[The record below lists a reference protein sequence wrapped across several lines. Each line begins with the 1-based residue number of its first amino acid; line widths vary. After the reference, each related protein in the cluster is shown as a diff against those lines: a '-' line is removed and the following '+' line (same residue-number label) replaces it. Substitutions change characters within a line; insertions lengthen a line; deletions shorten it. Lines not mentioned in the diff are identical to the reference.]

1 MITSHRLAT
10 NRFKAV
16 VTLVTLIV
24 LALAA
29 SPASAGP
36 PTFTPFTFAI
46 TTTVPAGDSLCP
58 FDVQITAT
66 GDGVERVYTD
76 RHGQVTRIASN
87 FVEQDTFEANGHQL
101 VGDPF
106 RNIQQALFDEDG
118 NVVHVYEVGVIE
130 RVPLPNGALFLSA
143 GRLDFVEHDF
153 NFVFTP
159 DQGHSGDLAAFC
171 AALAP

>member
-1 MITSHRLAT
+1 MIMRHLLAP
-10 NRFKAV
+10 NRFKTV

-24 LALAA
+24 VALAA
-29 SPASAGP
+29 SPVSASP
-36 PTFTPFTFAI
+36 PTTTPFSFSI

-66 GDGVERVYTD
+66 GDGVERVFTD

-87 FVEQDTFEANGHQL
+87 FIEQDTFSANGHQL

-106 RNIQQALFDEDG
+106 RNVQQALFDEDG

-130 RVPLPNGALFLSA
+130 RVPLPNGVLFLSA

-159 DQGHSGDLAAFC
+159 DQGHSGDLEAFC